1 MKPAIHK
8 PTGMGT
14 TLEQLLRIEAE
25 YAPRLCLKTLRLR
38 LSIRQAIKELTV

>member
-1 MKPAIHK
+1 MKPA
-8 PTGMGT
+8 PRPSSGLGPR
-14 TLEQLLRIEAE
+14 LEQLLRIEAE